1 MYDKINGK
9 KSTILIID
17 PYQKLSQEQINK
29 IWEICKPI
37 ANIEPSFPLV
47 FGEPY
52 YQPDFFDPCYNCG
65 NNPKNNPNASGNC
78 WCSLP
83 SKNITY

>member
-9 KSTILIID
+9 KPTILIID

-65 NNPKNNPNASGNC
+65 NNPKNNPNVSGNC
-78 WCSLP
+78 CCSLP